1 MSLLFNS
8 FESLKMGR
16 QQKRE
21 ALYWNMGKS
30 CLRGRAHKN
39 PMGLYRYDGPT
50 ETVECMGTNIRC
62 MLDWIVEFYH
72 KTAEIHFL
80 GTQLINQ

>member
-1 MSLLFNS
+1 
-8 FESLKMGR
+8 
-16 QQKRE
+16 
-21 ALYWNMGKS
+21 
-30 CLRGRAHKN
+30 
-39 PMGLYRYDGPT
+39 MGLYRYDGLT
-50 ETVECMGTNIRC
+50 ETVECMGTNIWC